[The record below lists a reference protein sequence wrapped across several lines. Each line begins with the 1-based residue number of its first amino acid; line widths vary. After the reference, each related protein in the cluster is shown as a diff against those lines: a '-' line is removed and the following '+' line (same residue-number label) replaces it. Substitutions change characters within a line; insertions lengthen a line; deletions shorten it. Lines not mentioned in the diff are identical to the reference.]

1 MSNQTLVQRTASH
14 RLINYKFQTQYRKIT
29 IFCLVI
35 LFAFTLFLPALV
47 FAATDTI
54 TDTATPTDS
63 ETEES
68 TPSEGINTGVGIPTG
83 IDEDGNIVTKTN
95 YESFMDYMASLFSFA
110 LKLGAT
116 LTALMI
122 IYAGYKYL
130 TSQGNT
136 SATGEAK
143 EIIIGSLSGFAML
156 LLIYLLL
163 NVLGFP
169 TPS

>member
-1 MSNQTLVQRTASH
+1 ML
-14 RLINYKFQTQYRKIT
+14 
-29 IFCLVI
+29 
-35 LFAFTLFLPALV
+35 LPVLV
-47 FAATDTI
+47 FAAIDATD
-54 TDTATPTDS
+54 PTTSTVTNS

-68 TPSEGINTGVGIPTG
+68 APSEGINTGVGVPTG
-83 IDEDGNIVTKTN
+83 IDDDGNIVAKTN
-95 YESFMDYMASLFSFA
+95 YKSFMEYMGTLFSFA
-110 LKLGAT
+110 LKLGAA

-163 NVLGFP
+163 NVMGFE